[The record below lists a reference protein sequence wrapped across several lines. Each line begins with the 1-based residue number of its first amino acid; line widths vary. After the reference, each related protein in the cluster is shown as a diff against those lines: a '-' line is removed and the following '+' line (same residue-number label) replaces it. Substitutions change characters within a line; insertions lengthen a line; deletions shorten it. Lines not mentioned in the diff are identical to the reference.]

1 MKKVL
6 VFLCVVTLVLTG
18 CGKKSGTIKCTL
30 TNDLSTYK
38 LESTYTV
45 NYTGKTVDSVDTVEK
60 ITSDNSAVLDTFEKT
75 LKTTYET
82 ANKTYGGYN
91 IDIKRTDSE
100 VISTVKIDYNKM
112 NISQYVKD
120 QPALKT
126 YVDGDKLTV
135 DGIKS
140 IYIAMGATC
149 E

>member
-6 VFLCVVTLVLTG
+6 VFLFVVTLVLTG

-120 QPALKT
+120 QPTLKA

-140 IYIAMGATC
+140 IYVAMGATC